1 MKGTTGNSIVIRQF
15 EISQNKK
22 LYTGMTGHRK
32 NNHIV
37 LSLILLMILFPDLTA
52 QIEFTYQSEYSCL
65 KGKDAASLPVNWMN
79 PGFDY
84 SGWTKGKAPF
94 RYGNGTGGTELS
106 DMQNNYTTV
115 FLRSSFECSN
125 KNLIKEI
132 TITADYDDGFIIW
145 INGSVA
151 LASNAPS
158 SPKYN
163 SVAPANHESGTGI
176 EYTITTSSLNLSD
189 GINYIAVQGF
199 NVSLTSSDFYLD
211 IDIHAEKNLPQL
223 IDTAG
228 IEFSVQ
234 SGFFENPFNL
244 VLSSTDTAAQI
255 TYTLDGSN
263 PQNSTTGFTS
273 GQPVIV
279 LIDPDNISGRPSTP
293 SVIVRASVS
302 KPGYKPSISTSRTYV
317 FTDKVRSQ
325 KWPGGGWPAMDVNG
339 QLIDLA
345 MDPDVVNDP
354 AYSGQIGSSLLG
366 IPSISIITDLKN
378 LFDPASGIYV
388 NAMGHGLEWERECS
402 AELIN
407 PDGTPGF
414 NVNAGLRIRGGY
426 SRRDEFPKHAFRL
439 FFREKYGND
448 KLRYPLFG
456 DEGVDEFD
464 KIDLRA
470 EQNYAWSNGSIN
482 NSMVREVFSR
492 DTQRD
497 MNQPYTRS
505 RYYHLYLNGMYW
517 GLFQSQERSEARFAE
532 SYFGGNEEEFDVVKV
547 NTENGYLVEVTDGSI
562 ESWQKLYSMCQKG
575 FTANSDYFKIEG
587 KNENGKPVKGGEIM
601 VDLDNLIDFM
611 LVIFYTGNFDA
622 PTAVFMQNKKAN
634 NFYAIDNRTD
644 KSKGFTFFIHDA
656 EHSLFDEVHTPG
668 MGLYEDRVNIGT
680 RTDNLRMEVSDITRF
695 HPQWLHFM
703 LSANP
708 EYRIRFADRAWKHF
722 SANGVFSPDSALKRL
737 NKRII
742 EVDAAVIAE
751 SARWG
756 DSKRTGAPYTKNNQ
770 WIPEIEKI
778 RNRFIPLRT
787 NIVIDQLKQAG
798 LYPLIQAPVIR
809 NQANILNETDI
820 IFTSPLSIVIENPNS
835 SGTIYYTLNGTDPRK
850 TGGGINTG
858 TLFSLN
864 DINLNVSASAQIK
877 ARVLSNGQWSA
888 LQQVNFIKQDE
899 DYSNLR
905 ITELHYHPPDLISGS
920 DTTEGQDLEFL
931 EFKNTGNNSISL
943 GGLVVDSAV
952 HYTFP
957 EKNLLPP
964 KQFYVIASKPK
975 KFFDFYGMLPSGNF
989 QGNFSNTGEEVLLS
1003 DPKGAEIFNFV
1014 YDDSSPWPWEAD
1026 GGGFSL
1032 SSKEINPSGSP
1043 VDYSYWTLS
1052 VIKDGTPFADN
1063 VLSSDEPTDYGNKGS
1078 LIAYPNP
1085 TAGIVTIQLVTDEAV
1100 SNVDLMLFSATG
1112 SLIKHA
1118 TIGNPGMIDLSS
1130 LSLPA
1135 GVYIFKVTSSKYSS
1149 RTAVI
1154 LTK

>member
-1 MKGTTGNSIVIRQF
+1 MKVPG
-15 EISQNKK
+15 
-22 LYTGMTGHRK
+22 K

-37 LSLILLMILFPDLTA
+37 LSLILCLILFPDLTA
-52 QIEFTYQSEYSCL
+52 QIEFTYQSDYSYI
-65 KGKDAASLPVNWMN
+65 KGKDAVSLSGTWMN

-106 DMQNNYTTV
+106 DMQNSYTTL
-115 FLRSSFECSN
+115 FLRSTFECSN
-125 KNLIKEI
+125 KDLIKEI

-145 INGSVA
+145 INGAVV
-151 LASNAPS
+151 LISNAPS
-158 SPKYN
+158 SPLYN
-163 SVAPANHESGTGI
+163 SVAPANHESGMGI
-176 EYTITTSSLNLSD
+176 IYTVNAGSLNLSD

-199 NVSLTSSDFYLD
+199 NVSLTSTDFYLD
-211 IDIHAEKNLPQL
+211 IEIHAEKNLPQL
-223 IDTAG
+223 IDTTG

-234 SGFFENPFNL
+234 SGFFDNPFNL
-244 VLSSTDTAAQI
+244 VLSSTDASLQI

-263 PQNSTTGFTS
+263 PQNSTTGFS
-273 GQPVIV
+273 SDQPVTIM
-279 LIDPDNISGRPSTP
+279 IDPENTTGRPSTP

-302 KPGYKPSISTSRTYV
+302 KPGYKPAISTSRTYV
-317 FTDKVRSQ
+317 FADRVRTQ
-325 KWPGGGWPAMDVNG
+325 KWPGGGWPSTDING
-339 QLIDLA
+339 QLIDLE
-345 MDPDVVNDP
+345 MDADVVNNP
-354 AYSGQIGSSLLG
+354 VYSGQIISSLMS

-378 LFDPASGIYV
+378 LFNPASGIYV
-388 NAMGHGLEWERECS
+388 NAQGHGLEWERECS

-414 NVNAGLRIRGGY
+414 NVNAGLRIRGGW

-456 DEGVDEFD
+456 DEGVDTFD
-464 KIDLRA
+464 KIDLRC
-470 EQNYAWSNGSIN
+470 EQNYAWSNGSSN

-517 GLFQSQERSEARFAE
+517 GLFQSQERSEANFAE
-532 SYFGGNEEEFDVVKV
+532 SYFGDNEEEYDVVKV

-562 ESWQKLYSMCQKG
+562 DSWQKLYTMCQKG
-575 FTANSDYFKIEG
+575 FTSNADYFKIEG
-587 KNENGKPVKGGEIM
+587 KDENGKPVKGGEIM

-611 LVIFYTGNFDA
+611 SVIFYTGNFDS

-656 EHSLFDEVHTPG
+656 EHALFDEAHSPG
-668 MGLYEDRVNIGT
+668 IGLYEDRVNIGT
-680 RTDNLRMEVSDITRF
+680 RTDSLRMEVSDLSKF
-695 HPQWLHFM
+695 HPQWLHFK

-722 SANGVFSPDSALKRL
+722 SDNGVFSPDSTLKRL
-737 NKRII
+737 NKRIN
-742 EVDAAVIAE
+742 ELDPAVVAE

-756 DSKRTGAPYTKNNQ
+756 DSKRAGTPYTRITN
-770 WIPEIEKI
+770 WIPEINKI
-778 RNRFIPLRT
+778 RNNFIPLRT
-787 NIVIDQLKQAG
+787 NIVISQLKQAG
-798 LYPLIQAPVIR
+798 LYPMIEAPVIKS
-809 NQANILNETDI
+809 QANILNETDI
-820 IFTSPLSIVIENPNS
+820 VFTSQFSIIIENPNS
-835 SGTIYYTLNGTDPRK
+835 SGTVYYTLNGTDPRK

-858 TLFSLN
+858 TLFSLK
-864 DINLNVSASAQIK
+864 DINLKISASAQIK

-888 LQQVNFIKQDE
+888 LRQVNFINQNE
-899 DYSNLR
+899 DYSKFR
-905 ITELHYHPPDLISGS
+905 ITELHYHPPDYISGS

-931 EFKNTGNNSISL
+931 EFKNTGNNSINL

-957 EKNLLPP
+957 EKSLLPP

-975 KFFDFYGMLPSGNF
+975 KFFNYYGMLPSGNF
-989 QGNFSNTGEEVLLS
+989 QGNFSNSGEEVLLS
-1003 DPKGAEIFNFV
+1003 DPDGAEIMDFV
-1014 YDDSSPWPWEAD
+1014 YDDSSPWPSEAD
-1026 GGGFSL
+1026 GEGFSL
-1032 SSKEINPSGSP
+1032 SSAEINPSGSP
-1043 VDYSYWTLS
+1043 GDYSYWTLS

-1063 VLSSDEPTDYGNKGS
+1063 ILSVEEPPDSGDNGS

-1085 TAGIVTIQLVTDEAV
+1085 TAGIVTIQLLTDEEV
-1100 SNVDLMLFSATG
+1100 NNMDLMVFSVTG
-1112 SLIKHA
+1112 KLIKHT
-1118 TIGNPGMIDLSS
+1118 TIGNPGMFDL
-1130 LSLPA
+1130 LSFGLPS
-1135 GVYIFKVTSSKYSS
+1135 GVYIFKVTSSRYSS

-1154 LTK
+1154 LNK